1 METKVKEPRFRE
13 RKDFVRFLK
22 EIDRTSEYA
31 IKEIVGEDNY
41 IDTPGFYREEAKHYN
56 NDIEYFMEQHMGT
69 SELARLKEYWET
81 HIKD

>member
-1 METKVKEPRFRE
+1 METKEKAPRFRE

-22 EIDRTSEYA
+22 EIDRTSEGT

-41 IDTPGFYREEAKHYN
+41 IDTPGFYREEARHYN
-56 NDIEYFMEQHMGT
+56 NDIEYFMEQHMGK
-69 SELARLKEYWET
+69 SELSRLKEYWET

>member
-22 EIDRTSEYA
+22 EIDRTSEGT

-41 IDTPGFYREEAKHYN
+41 IDTPGFYREEARHYN
-56 NDIEYFMEQHMGT
+56 NNIEYFMEQNMGT

>member
-1 METKVKEPRFRE
+1 METKVKAPRFRE

-22 EIDRTSEYA
+22 EIDRTSEGT

-41 IDTPGFYREEAKHYN
+41 IDTPGFYREEARHYDN
-56 NDIEYFMEQHMGT
+56 NIEYFMEQNMGT
-69 SELARLKEYWET
+69 SELARLKEYWEN